1 VISDSLADLVWRP
14 RFGDPQVEA
23 GLVQLYQAALT
34 ALTGLPQRADG
45 ATAEG

>member
-14 RFGDPQVEA
+14 RFGEPQVEA

-34 ALTGLPQRADG
+34 ALAAMTEPRR
-45 ATAEG
+45 E

>member
-14 RFGDPQVEA
+14 RSGEPQVEA

-34 ALTGLPQRADG
+34 ALAAMTEPRR
-45 ATAEG
+45 E